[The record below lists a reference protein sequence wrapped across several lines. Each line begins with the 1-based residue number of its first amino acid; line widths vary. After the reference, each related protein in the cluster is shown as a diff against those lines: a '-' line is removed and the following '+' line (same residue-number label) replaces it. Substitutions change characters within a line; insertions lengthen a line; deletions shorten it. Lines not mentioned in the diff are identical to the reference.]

1 MDLIPPENRIAM
13 ITEDVDFDSVDEG
26 LVPLELLLLFI
37 PLLDPSRRVV
47 LDQLQGVL
55 RPSKFTLLGDARLY
69 GLRYCNQLGRDR
81 IIVWDTQSEWGVD
94 GEDSVAAILHFLED
108 NLKNPQPGIKL
119 PHVHAAGV
127 LLCLAQTSLD
137 VKMEKEK
144 EKRATLM
151 GDLD

>member
-1 MDLIPPENRIAM
+1 MRRLYRQILRCYRVVIVMDLIPPENRIAM
-13 ITEDVDFDSVDEG
+13 ITEDVDFDSVDER

-47 LDQLQGVL
+47 LDQLQG
-55 RPSKFTLLGDARLY
+55 
-69 GLRYCNQLGRDR
+69 LGRDW
-81 IIVWDTQSEWGVD
+81 IIVWDTQSEWDVD

-127 LLCLAQTSLD
+127 LLCLAQTSLG

-151 GDLD
+151 GDLY